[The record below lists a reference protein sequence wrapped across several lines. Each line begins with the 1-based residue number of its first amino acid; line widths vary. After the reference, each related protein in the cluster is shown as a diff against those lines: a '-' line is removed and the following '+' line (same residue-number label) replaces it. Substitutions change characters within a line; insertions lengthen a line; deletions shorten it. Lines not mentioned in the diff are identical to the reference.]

1 VSTFVR
7 NVRAHISGVGRRGT
21 AAALGVSIVA
31 VAAVT
36 GLVFLLEG
44 QAPVLSLGALYV
56 LAVLPVAVLFGRGW
70 AIGVSVVSMVIFN
83 FVFIPP
89 TLTFTLHGSENWLAF
104 GVYVVT
110 GLLVADLAAR
120 ARRRARI
127 AEDRER
133 EAALLA
139 ELSTTLLSGAS
150 VESELPRIA
159 EASARLLGAGAARIE
174 LGSAAVAPG
183 RGVALPLRA
192 GDQLIGTLVLASG
205 TGVDPSASGRF
216 LPALAS
222 VIGIALDR
230 ERLAHE
236 ALETE
241 ALRRSDLLKT
251 ALLRAVSHD
260 LRSPL
265 TAIRASLEALA
276 SVELQLDERRR
287 DALLQTALLESER
300 LDRMVRNLLDLSR
313 LQAGV
318 ARPALRLRPVD
329 GLLDAALR
337 QFPLDESRIDV
348 SCTGGPLVNVDPAQL
363 ERVLVN
369 LLENALK
376 FSPAGERIEVDVTQ
390 RGSEVLLR
398 VTDRGPGLPASERE
412 RVFEPFQRGAAARAG
427 SGAGLGL
434 AIARGFVEANGG
446 RLWAEASGEGA
457 SFVVALPT
465 SADPVRAAV

>member
-1 VSTFVR
+1 MTALVR
-7 NVRAHISGVGRRGT
+7 SIRAHTASAGRHRT
-21 AAALGVSIVA
+21 AAALGVSILVIG
-31 VAAVT
+31 AVT
-36 GLVFLLEG
+36 GLVFLLDG
-44 QAPVLSLGALYV
+44 LAPVLSLGALYV
-56 LAVLPVAVLFGRGW
+56 LAVLPVAVLFGRAW
-70 AIGVSVVSMVIFN
+70 AIGVSVVSMLLFN

-150 VESELPRIA
+150 VEGELPRIA
-159 EASARLLGAGAARIE
+159 EASARLLGAPAARIE
-174 LGSAAVAPG
+174 LGPVPPPG
-183 RGVALPLRA
+183 PGVTFPLRA
-192 GDQLIGTLVLASG
+192 GDQRIGTLVVPPGA
-205 TGVDPSASGRF
+205 GVDASASSRF

-222 VIGIALDR
+222 VVGIALDR

-276 SVELQLDERRR
+276 SGELDLDERRR
-287 DALLQTALLESER
+287 NALLQSALVESER

-313 LQAGV
+313 LQAGA
-318 ARPALRLRPVD
+318 ARPAPRLRPID

-337 QFPLDESRIDV
+337 QFPLDEWRIDV
-348 SCTGGPLVNVDPAQL
+348 SCGGGLLVNVDPAQL

-376 FSPAGERIEVDVTQ
+376 FSPADARVGLDVTG
-390 RGSEVLLR
+390 RGTEVLLR
-398 VTDRGPGLPASERE
+398 ITDRGPGLAASERE

-457 SFVVALPT
+457 SFVVALPA
-465 SADPVRAAV
+465 SVDPVRAAV

>member
-1 VSTFVR
+1 MTALVR
-7 NVRAHISGVGRRGT
+7 NIRAHVAGVGRHGT
-21 AAALGVSIVA
+21 VAALGVSAGVIG
-31 VAAVT
+31 AVT
-36 GLVFLLEG
+36 GLVFLLEDL
-44 QAPVLSLGALYV
+44 APVLSLGALYV
-56 LAVLPVAVLFGRGW
+56 LAVLPVAVLFGRIW
-70 AIGVSVVSMVIFN
+70 AIGVSVASMVLFN

-89 TLTFTLHGSENWLAF
+89 TLTLTLHGSENWLAF
-104 GVYVVT
+104 AVYVVT

-139 ELSTTLLSGAS
+139 ELSTTLLAGAS
-150 VESELPRIA
+150 VEAELPRIA
-159 EASARLLGAGAARIE
+159 EASARLLGVPAARIE
-174 LGSAAVAPG
+174 LGSAPPPPG
-183 RGVALPLRA
+183 SGVALPLRA
-192 GDQLIGTLVLASG
+192 GDQRIGTLVLASG
-205 TGVDPSASGRF
+205 EIDASASVRF

-222 VIGIALDR
+222 VVGIALDR

-251 ALLRAVSHD
+251 VLLRAVSHD

-265 TAIRASLEALA
+265 TAIRASLEALT
-276 SVELQLDERRR
+276 SGELELDEGRR
-287 DALLQTALLESER
+287 DALLQSALVESER

-313 LQAGV
+313 LQAGA
-318 ARPALRLRPVD
+318 ARPAPRLRPID

-337 QFPLDESRIDV
+337 QFPLDEWRIDV
-348 SCTGGPLVNVDPAQL
+348 SCGSAAPLVNVDPAQL
-363 ERVLVN
+363 ERALVN

-376 FSPAGERIEVDVTQ
+376 FSPADTRVEVDVTQ
-390 RGSEVLLR
+390 RGADVLLR
-398 VTDRGPGLPASERE
+398 VADHGPGLPASERE
-412 RVFEPFQRGAAARAG
+412 RVFEPFHRGAVARSG

-446 RLWAEASGEGA
+446 RLWAEASGQGA
-457 SFVVALPT
+457 AFVVALPA
-465 SADPVRAAV
+465 SVDSVRAAV

>member
-1 VSTFVR
+1 MTALVR
-7 NVRAHISGVGRRGT
+7 NIRAHVAGVGRHGT
-21 AAALGVSIVA
+21 VAALCVSAGVIG
-31 VAAVT
+31 AVT
-36 GLVFLLEG
+36 GLVFLLDG
-44 QAPVLSLGALYV
+44 LAPVLSLGALYV
-56 LAVLPVAVLFGRGW
+56 LAVLPVAVLFGRIW
-70 AIGVSVVSMVIFN
+70 AIGVSVASMVLFN
-83 FVFIPP
+83 FVSIPP
-89 TLTFTLHGSENWLAF
+89 TLTLTLHGSENWLAF
-104 GVYVVT
+104 AVYVVT

-150 VESELPRIA
+150 VEAELSRIA
-159 EASARLLGAGAARIE
+159 EASARLLGVPAARIE
-174 LGSAAVAPG
+174 LGSTPPPPDSG
-183 RGVALPLRA
+183 LALPLRA
-192 GDQLIGTLVLASG
+192 GDRRIGTLVLASG
-205 TGVDPSASGRF
+205 EVDASASVRF

-222 VIGIALDR
+222 VVGIALDR

-241 ALRRSDLLKT
+241 ALRHSDLLKT

-276 SVELQLDERRR
+276 SGELDLDESRR
-287 DALLQTALLESER
+287 DALLQSALAESER
-300 LDRMVRNLLDLSR
+300 LDRMVGNLLDLSR
-313 LQAGV
+313 LQAGA
-318 ARPALRLRPVD
+318 ARPAPRLRPID

-337 QFPLDESRIDV
+337 QFPLDERRIDV
-348 SCTGGPLVNVDPAQL
+348 SCSGGPLVNVDPAQL

-376 FSPAGERIEVDVTQ
+376 FSPADARVDVDVTQ
-390 RGSEVLLR
+390 RGTEVLLR
-398 VTDRGPGLPASERE
+398 VADRGPGLPASERE

-446 RLWAEASGEGA
+446 RLWAEASGQGA
-457 SFVVALPT
+457 AFVVALPASVDAVR
-465 SADPVRAAV
+465 SAV

>member
-1 VSTFVR
+1 VTALVR
-7 NVRAHISGVGRRGT
+7 SIRAHIASLGRHRKV
-21 AAALGVSIVA
+21 AALVVSILVIG
-31 VAAVT
+31 AVT
-36 GLVFLLEG
+36 GLVFLLDG
-44 QAPVLSLGALYV
+44 LAPVLSLGALYV
-56 LAVLPVAVLFGRGW
+56 LAVLPVAVLFGRAW
-70 AIGVSVVSMVIFN
+70 AIGVSVVSMLLFN

-89 TLTFTLHGSENWLAF
+89 TLTLTLHGSENWLVFA
-104 GVYVVT
+104 VYVVT

-150 VESELPRIA
+150 VEAELPRIA
-159 EASARLLGAGAARIE
+159 EASARLLGATGARIE
-174 LGSAAVAPG
+174 LGSAPSPPDA
-183 RGVALPLRA
+183 VALPLRV
-192 GDQLIGTLVLASG
+192 GDQRIGTLVLTSG
-205 TGVDPSASGRF
+205 VAVDASASSRF

-222 VIGIALDR
+222 VIGIGLDR

-265 TAIRASLEALA
+265 TAIRASLEALT
-276 SVELQLDERRR
+276 SVELQLDEGRR
-287 DALLQTALLESER
+287 DALLHSALVESER

-313 LQAGV
+313 LQAGA
-318 ARPALRLRPVD
+318 ARPAPRVRPID
-329 GLLDAALR
+329 GLLDTALR
-337 QFPLDESRIDV
+337 QFPLDEWRIDV
-348 SCTGGPLVNVDPAQL
+348 ACSRAVPLVNVDPAQL

-376 FSPAGERIEVDVTQ
+376 FSPADARVEVDVTQ
-390 RGSEVLLR
+390 QGNEVQLR
-398 VTDRGPGLPASERE
+398 VADHGPGLSAVERE
-412 RVFEPFQRGAAARAG
+412 RVFEPFQRGAATRAG

-457 SFVVALPT
+457 TFVVALPA
-465 SADPVRAAV
+465 SADPLRAAV

>member
-1 VSTFVR
+1 MNAFVR
-7 NVRAHISGVGRRGT
+7 NLRARTASVSRRST
-21 AAALGVSIVA
+21 AVALGVSVGVI
-31 VAAVT
+31 AAVT

-44 QAPVLSLGALYV
+44 LTPVLSLGALYV
-56 LAVLPVAVLFGRGW
+56 LAVLPVAVLFGRAW
-70 AIGVSVVSMVIFN
+70 AIGVSIASMVVFN

-89 TLTFTLHGSENWLAF
+89 TMTLTLHGGENWLAF

-110 GLLVADLAAR
+110 GLVAADLATR

-150 VESELPRIA
+150 VDAELPRIA
-159 EASARLLGAGAARIE
+159 EASARLLGAPSARIE
-174 LGSAAVAPG
+174 LGAAIPPARAGTV
-183 RGVALPLRA
+183 LELRA
-192 GDQLIGTLVLASG
+192 GDQRVGTLVLAPGG
-205 TGVDPSASGRF
+205 TLDPSAPSRF

-265 TAIRASLEALA
+265 TTIRASLEALA
-276 SVELQLDERRR
+276 SGELELDEERR
-287 DALLQTALLESER
+287 AVLLQAALVESSR

-313 LQAGV
+313 LEAGA
-318 ARPALRLRPVD
+318 ARPAPRLRPVD
-329 GLLDAALR
+329 ALLGAALG
-337 QFPLDESRIDV
+337 QFSVDDRIDV
-348 SCTGGPLVNVDPAQL
+348 SFRGAIPLVNVDPAQL
-363 ERVLVN
+363 ERALVN

-376 FSPAGERIEVDVTQ
+376 FSPAGSRIDVEVQQ
-390 RGSEVLLR
+390 RGAEVLLR
-398 VTDRGPGLPASERE
+398 ILDHGPGLPAGDHE
-412 RVFEPFQRGAAARAG
+412 RVFEPFQRGTAARSG

-457 SFVVALPT
+457 AFVVALPA
-465 SADPVRAAV
+465 SVEPARAAV